1 VIGQDLLGK
10 AQRAVEAAN
19 RALAASDSETAAD
32 RAYYAVYYAA
42 WAMLESAGATR
53 AKTHSGLIAEFS
65 RVFVKTGK
73 VEAAQGADGCSG
85 TFPILWRGCACGHRR
100 DASAG
105 STPPPQCG

>member
-1 VIGQDLLGK
+1 MIGQDLLGK

-73 VEAAQGADGCSG
+73 VEQRRAPYCRACR
-85 TFPILWRGCACGHRR
+85 TFGWLRTTP
-100 DASAG
+100 
-105 STPPPQCG
+105 STPYPPPMRSGPSRRP